1 MTIKTQPIVVKASD
15 GINIAVYHW
24 PCAKESIGV
33 VHIVHGMSEHALRYD
48 WLAQQLNNAGYH
60 VYAHDHRG
68 HGNTKPAVLGHYADD
83 NGWFHVVDDVLQVNT
98 MIKQKHALPITLLA
112 HSMGSFIAQAFA
124 IKHHQQIDNLVLSA
138 SNYQN
143 PTLYKAAKVVAKLE
157 QMRQGSK
164 GQSKLLNFLTFGSFN
179 KDFKPN
185 RTDFDWLSREPEQVD
200 IYINDPLCGFI
211 CTNQTWIQLFSGLI
225 TISNVNNLAI
235 IPADLPIYILGGDLD
250 PVGLKGKGLKA
261 LHKALQDSGHNNVTL
276 KLYAEGRHEMFNESN
291 KQEVVNDLQDWLLTT
306 LEK

>member
-1 MTIKTQPIVVKASD
+1 MTIKTQSTVVKASD
-15 GINIAVYHW
+15 GVNIAVYHW
-24 PCAKESIGV
+24 PCTKEAIGV
-33 VHIVHGMSEHALRYD
+33 IHIVHGMSEHALRYD
-48 WLAQQLNNAGYH
+48 WLAQQLNSAGYH

-68 HGNTKPAVLGHYADD
+68 HGNTKPTVLGHYADD
-83 NGWFHVVDDVLQVNT
+83 NGWHHVVDDVLQVNT
-98 MIKQKHALPITLLA
+98 TIKQKHSLPITLLA

-124 IKHHQQIDNLVLSA
+124 IKHHDKIDNLVLSA

-143 PTLYKAAKVVAKLE
+143 PALYKAAKVVAKLE
-157 QMRQGSK
+157 QMRQGAK

-185 RTDFDWLSREPEQVD
+185 RTDFDWLSRESEQVD
-200 IYINDPLCGFI
+200 TYINDPLCGFI

-225 TISNVNNLAI
+225 YISDVNNLANI
-235 IPADLPIYILGGDLD
+235 SADLPIYILGGDLD

-261 LHKALQDSGHNNVTL
+261 LHKALEDSGHNNVTL

-291 KQEVVNDLQDWLLTT
+291 KQEVVNDLQDWLLKT